1 MNLQRY
7 SLHKIQDKNQ
17 LSFDANDYS
26 VFKFGDD
33 HVARNFGSSLAK
45 SYINEMLSKRKHIE
59 QIVVISSPYSFIPTA
74 SFAMKNHFV
83 NELNFWLS
91 ENGLNTVQETKIY
104 RTITYRED
112 YGELSAEQRHQLI
125 KNDHFYIDVNYLQNK
140 LLVFL
145 DDIKIT
151 GSHENMIKKMI
162 DENNI
167 INEIHLLYF
176 AELINKEINPN
187 IENHLN
193 YFKIKSIFDLNEII
207 NKSRF
212 VFNTRIV
219 KYLLISKHDDFITFI
234 NQQTSEFQ
242 TTLFYLS
249 IGNNYHKIDEYS
261 TNYIYLKTL
270 ITK

>member
-1 MNLQRY
+1 MTIQRF
-7 SLHKIQDKNQ
+7 SLHKIHDKDQ
-17 LSFDANDYS
+17 LSFNPEEYS

-33 HVARNFGSSLAK
+33 KIAQKFGESLAQ
-45 SYINEMLSKRKHIE
+45 SYINEILIKRNHIE

-74 SFAMKNHFV
+74 SYTMKNHFV

-91 ENGLNTVQETKIY
+91 ENGHNTVQETKIY

-125 KNDHFYIDVNYLQNK
+125 KNDHFYIDVNYLHNK

-162 DENNI
+162 DENKIN
-167 INEIHLLYF
+167 NEIHLLYF

-193 YFKIKSIFDLNEII
+193 YYKIKSIFDLNEII
-207 NKSRF
+207 NESRF

-219 KYLLISKHDDFITFI
+219 KYLLIANHHDFVKFV
-234 NQQTSEFQ
+234 NQQSAEFQ
-242 TTLFYLS
+242 TTLLHLS
-249 IGNNYHKIDEYS
+249 IGNNYFKIDEYS

-270 ITK
+270 IKK